1 MMLTAGALARKS
13 SGVQRRLASPTGPI
27 FRRFSDAL
35 PKKKDP
41 TGMDVGSWSWR
52 WRLAGGVAVAVITP
66 YCFKTLIQIN
76 WEAREFFEP
85 WAPWLV
91 QYVRENYGESSFPFV
106 LRRHL

>member
-1 MMLTAGALARKS
+1 MMLSAKLLACRS
-13 SGVQRRLASPTGPI
+13 SGTQRLVSPTGPV

-76 WEAREFFEP
+76 WEAREFFQP

-91 QYVRENYGESSFPFV
+91 QYVRENYGENAFAV
-106 LRRHL
+106 ALDLA